1 MDPSGRNLA
10 MRLEQLCEMELAYRE
25 ENVYGGKVAMVRPYA
40 GEEGSAY
47 GEGEGTVNGP
57 RLKGKVRWVNHP
69 HRRSDGVMLPNVHGI
84 VATEDGALILFSLSG
99 RTIFNDHGGAQLL
112 SVTLEAEDKRYRWL
126 NNTFCVL
133 EGTIDPVS
141 TIMRARIYQCIN
153 ELVEEA

>member
-1 MDPSGRNLA
+1 

-25 ENVYGGKVAMVRPYA
+25 EEAYGGKVVMVRPYA

-69 HRRSDGVMLPNVHGI
+69 HRRSDSVMLPNVHGI
-84 VATEDGALILFSLSG
+84 IATEDGAIIMFSLEG
-99 RTIFNDHGGAQLL
+99 RTVFNDGVGLQLL
-112 SVTLEAEDKRYRWL
+112 TVTLEAEDERYRWL

-133 EGTIDPVS
+133 EGIIDPVS
-141 TIMRARIYQCIN
+141 TIVRARIYQCIN
-153 ELVEEA
+153 ELPEKA